1 MNGATAAADGTPDP
15 GAGTRVPGGGARVPG
30 GGVRIPG
37 GGPHGP
43 GGGGASNS
51 PDGGGAALG
60 PASAGTCR
68 AAATGR
74 GSRLPAPDAASPP
87 PAPDTGSALPV
98 SIDAARLR
106 LARAQNGLLA
116 ALVAGGPVPPG
127 FDPERIRVQSRAL
140 AGKRGEVTAKV
151 APELPVILGKRFRP
165 SFLAYALA
173 HPNPGRARADAMA
186 FAQHLLAPDDGTDR
200 GRSGALTPG
209 PYDALTAGQRDGLE
223 RWVRERSAPSGNSRA
238 GPLPRTRPDGR
249 EGRSRPRRLNR
260 LVRAVCSRLTIR
272 GER

>member
-15 GAGTRVPGGGARVPG
+15 GAGTRVPGGGVRV
-30 GGVRIPG
+30 PG

-43 GGGGASNS
+43 GGGGASGS
-51 PDGGGAALG
+51 PAGGGVALG
-60 PASAGTCR
+60 PASAGTSR
-68 AAATGR
+68 ATATGR
-74 GSRLPAPDAASPP
+74 GTRLPAPAAASPP
-87 PAPDTGSALPV
+87 PAPDTGSAPPV

-127 FDPERIRVQSRAL
+127 FDPERIRMQSRAL

-151 APELPVILGKRFRP
+151 APELTVILGKRFRP
-165 SFLAYALA
+165 SFLSYALA
-173 HPNPGRARADAMA
+173 HPHPGRARADAMA

-200 GRSGALTPG
+200 GRYATLTPG

-223 RWVRERSAPSGNSRA
+223 RWVRERSAPPGNSRA
-238 GPLPRTRPDGR
+238 GPLPRTRPEGR

-260 LVRAVCSRLTIR
+260 LVRAVCSRLTTR